1 MERREFLRGVAI
13 GALGTTGSLLVACG
27 AAPEQPQQ
35 GAASTAAAPAAA
47 TEAAAAAP
55 PAQGEALPTLTWECA
70 TSWPVS
76 LDTIFGGAQTVADR
90 VGVLTNGR
98 FTIRPRAAGELAK
111 ATEVLDVVQSGAV
124 QCGHTAS
131 YYYVGK
137 SPAAAF
143 GTALPF
149 GLNAQQQNAFLY
161 EGGGLAK
168 LQEIYAAKFNVI
180 QWPAGN
186 TGAQMGGWFRN
197 EINSVADLQ
206 GLKMRIPGLGGQVM
220 TKLGVAVQVLG
231 ANEIFQALQT
241 GAVDAAEFVGPY
253 DDEKLGFQQVAQYY
267 YYPGWWE
274 PGPTLEFQ
282 INKTEWDA
290 LPAEYQEI
298 IKTVSYEANL
308 TMLAR
313 YDARNRQALTT
324 LVDGGAQLRPYSEE
338 IMAAAEQAAFE
349 LYDEFAAQDADF
361 KALYDPWNEFRTN
374 IFAWNNINEASLSAF
389 VYKDVQQ

>member
-1 MERREFLRGVAI
+1 
-13 GALGTTGSLLVACG
+13 
-27 AAPEQPQQ
+27 
-35 GAASTAAAPAAA
+35 
-47 TEAAAAAP
+47 
-55 PAQGEALPTLTWECA
+55 
-70 TSWPVS
+70 
-76 LDTIFGGAQTVADR
+76 
-90 VGVLTNGR
+90 
-98 FTIRPRAAGELAK
+98 
-111 ATEVLDVVQSGAV
+111 
-124 QCGHTAS
+124 
-131 YYYVGK
+131 
-137 SPAAAF
+137 
-143 GTALPF
+143 
-149 GLNAQQQNAFLY
+149 
-161 EGGGLAK
+161 
-168 LQEIYAAKFNVI
+168 
-180 QWPAGN
+180 
-186 TGAQMGGWFRN
+186 
-197 EINSVADLQ
+197 
-206 GLKMRIPGLGGQVM
+206 M